1 MINPAR
7 IGLKLTLPIMSI
19 RMEDNNHTFEITLLA
34 LNEENIT
41 LGSISGF
48 LLSSEKLEKPF

>member
-1 MINPAR
+1 
-7 IGLKLTLPIMSI
+7 
-19 RMEDNNHTFEITLLA
+19 MEDNNHTFEITLLA